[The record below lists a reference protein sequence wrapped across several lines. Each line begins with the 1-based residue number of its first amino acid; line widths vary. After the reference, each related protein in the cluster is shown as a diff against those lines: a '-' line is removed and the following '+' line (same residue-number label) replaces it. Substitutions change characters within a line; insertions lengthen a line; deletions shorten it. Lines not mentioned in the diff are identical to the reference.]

1 VTRVKAVHFGGGN
14 IGRGFI
20 GLLLSQAGYR
30 VVFVDVNSRLVE
42 ELNRRGQYTVELAD
56 ASAERLQVDGV
67 SAIDGNDREQVA
79 QAVAEADLVTT
90 AVGVNVLPH
99 IAGSI
104 AQGIARRL
112 PGAAAEAGGPA
123 DVLPII
129 ACENAIGAS
138 TRLKELVGE
147 QLPPALLE
155 EALRHTAFPDAAVDR
170 IVPVQQHDD
179 DPLKVVVEPFYEWVV
194 DRSALPA
201 GVPEIAGVHY
211 VDRLQ
216 PYIERKLFTVN
227 TGHCVAA
234 YHGYLRGCKTI
245 QEALA
250 HPAVYAEV
258 VGALEETSAALRGL
272 YGFDRAQ
279 HEAYI
284 RRILD
289 RFRNPFLSDDV
300 VRVGRSPIRKIS
312 PNDRLIRPALA
323 AQSFGAATPFLA
335 NAVAAALLFDY
346 PEDTEAAEL
355 QRSLRERGVSATVRH
370 YAGVSEDDSLHGL
383 IVSGYE
389 ALKREVNAR

>member
-1 VTRVKAVHFGGGN
+1 MKAVHFGGGN

-30 VVFVDVNSRLVE
+30 VVFIDVNGRLVE
-42 ELNRRGQYTVELAD
+42 ELNRCGGYTVELAD
-56 ASAERLQVDGV
+56 ASAERVQVDGV
-67 SAIDGNDREQVA
+67 SAFDGNDRERVA
-79 QAVAEADLVTT
+79 QAIAEADLVTT

-104 AQGIARRL
+104 ALGIQRRIS
-112 PGAAAEAGGPA
+112 GGSDSA
-123 DVLPII
+123 SSGILPII

-138 TRLKELVGE
+138 TKLKELVEE
-147 QLPPALLE
+147 QLPPPLRE
-155 EALRHTAFPDAAVDR
+155 EARRCTAFPDAAVDR
-170 IVPVQQHDD
+170 IVPVQQHEE

-201 GVPEIAGVHY
+201 DAPDIAGVHY
-211 VDRLQ
+211 VDDLQ

-234 YHGYLRGCKTI
+234 YQGYLSGCKTI
-245 QEALA
+245 QQALELEAVHA
-250 HPAVYAEV
+250 KV

-272 YGFDRAQ
+272 YGFDRAG

-284 RRILD
+284 RRILE
-289 RFRNPFLSDDV
+289 RFRNPYLSDDV
-300 VRVGRSPIRKIS
+300 TRVGRSPIRKIS

-323 AQSFGAATPFLA
+323 AQSFGHPTPFLA

-346 PEDTEAAEL
+346 PEDPEAMEL
-355 QRSLRERGVSATVRH
+355 QRSLRERGVSDTVSH
-370 YAGVSEDDSLHGL
+370 YTGVSAGQPLHDD
-383 IVSGYE
+383 IVAGYE
-389 ALKREVNAR
+389 ALKREVDRR